1 MAVGDS
7 GQVGK
12 LTGVVNSREVDKLT
26 GVVNSGEV
34 DKLTGVVNSGEV
46 DKQKASGPE
55 QVTSFGSQ
63 VSKLQESALK
73 VVLVKLIKP
82 GLILEPS
89 DPMCS
94 M

>member
-1 MAVGDS
+1 M
-7 GQVGK
+7 GK

-34 DKLTGVVNSGEV
+34 DKLTGVVNSGEG
-46 DKQKASGPE
+46 DKLKASGPE

-82 GLILEPS
+82 GSILEPS

>member
-1 MAVGDS
+1 M
-7 GQVGK
+7 GK

-34 DKLTGVVNSGEV
+34 DKLTGVVNSGEG
-46 DKQKASGPE
+46 DKLKASGPE

>member
-1 MAVGDS
+1 MG
-7 GQVGK
+7 
-12 LTGVVNSREVDKLT
+12 KLT
-26 GVVNSGEV
+26 GVVNSGEG
-34 DKLTGVVNSGEV
+34 DKL
-46 DKQKASGPE
+46 KASGPE